1 VSQRTHELGI
11 RLALGAPA
19 GRLIH
24 LVLSQGMK
32 LTALGL
38 LIGLVGAVALSHSLA
53 NFLYGLSPFDPLTFA
68 GVVVTLAAVSLTAC
82 LVPAWRAARVDPMI
96 ALRSE

>member
-1 VSQRTHELGI
+1 
-11 RLALGAPA
+11 
-19 GRLIH
+19 
-24 LVLSQGMK
+24 VLSQGMK

-53 NFLYGLSPFDPLTFA
+53 NFLYGLSPFDPLTFS
-68 GVVVTLAAVSLTAC
+68 GVVVTLAAVSLAAC